1 MNIIIV
7 FFYGGLH
14 GNLPAPGKKQKQKNL
29 PGAAA
34 FPQKKESNS
43 SKSKDSFVQQ
53 AEDG

>member
-1 MNIIIV
+1 VYRSIA
-7 FFYGGLH
+7 
-14 GNLPAPGKKQKQKNL
+14 PPGKKQKQKNL